1 MIDRFNIRELTL
13 QRLFSATLRR
23 IQDIPNLA
31 AWFLPD
37 STTLQNKQRLL
48 AYKNKHLGERCFI
61 IANGPSLREMDL
73 SCLKNEITFGMN
85 RIYLLFDQIP
95 FLPAYYVCVNELVLE
110 EFDQDIRQLPM
121 PKFLN
126 WDRRNLYDLTDENS
140 IFLRY
145 SLAVKDSFGYEPTIT
160 QYSGGT
166 VTYASLQLAYFMG
179 FKEVI
184 LIGLDH
190 NYVEKGTPNKVE
202 VRQSTHDES
211 HFHPNYFPKGIKWQL
226 PDLLRSEVAYRM
238 AREAFEKDGRRVLD
252 ATPGGKCQIFEKVV
266 FTDLF
271 ENRAE
276 QTWLAGDQV
285 DR

>member
-1 MIDRFNIRELTL
+1 MINRFNTRELTP
-13 QRLFSATLRR
+13 QRLFSAILRR
-23 IQDIPNLA
+23 IRDIPNLI
-31 AWFLPD
+31 AWSWP
-37 STTLQNKQRLL
+37 STATVQNKQRLL

-61 IANGPSLREMDL
+61 IANGPSLKEMDL
-73 SCLKNEITFGMN
+73 SCLTNEITFGMN

-95 FLPAYYVCVNELVLE
+95 FQPTYYVCVNELVLE
-110 EFDQDIRQLPM
+110 EFYQDIRSLPM

-126 WDRRNLYDLTDENS
+126 WDRRNLYDLTDEKS

-145 SLAVKDSFGYEPTIT
+145 NLAIKDSFGYEPTKT

-202 VRQSTHDES
+202 VRQTAQDES
-211 HFHPNYFPKGIKWQL
+211 HFHPNYFPKGVKWQL
-226 PDLLRSEVAYRM
+226 PDLLRSEVAYQL
-238 AREAFEKDGRRVLD
+238 AREAYEKDGRRVLD

-266 FTDLF
+266 FTDFF
-271 ENRAE
+271 ENRSE
-276 QTWLAGDQV
+276 QTWLAGEQI